1 MKMLWLVIPVV
12 FLVLWMVRRN
22 ANSSKSRKTS

>member
-12 FLVLWMVRRN
+12 FLALWLMRRST
-22 ANSSKSRKTS
+22 NSKGRKST